1 MPVLTRQ
8 DDRAVRCAVQ
18 AADGLTVNFGFD
30 GLPLAVQ
37 AAERFG
43 QPVGLLRVLRQK
55 QAHGQLSLLHTP
67 GGVDTRREY
76 IADGPGSDLLLVAAA
91 GMDQGAQAQPL
102 RLAQGLKAHDD
113 KAAVLALQ
121 RHNVCDRAEADKV
134 AIAPGDGVLIA
145 AERSGQLEGDADTG
159 EHRVRIRPV
168 RPVRVHN
175 GRALRQLLLAFMMVR
190 DDERHAQ
197 LPAELGLLQRRDAAV
212 HRDDE
217 PHTLRT
223 ELADGPGVQAV
234 ALLEP
239 PGDVDD
245 AVRTHA
251 AQKIRQQAGG
261 RDAVHVIIAEHGD
274 ALPELQRL
282 PHRLHGAVHLPQEK
296 GVKQR
301 RVRAQQ
307 LLRLL
312 RSPAAAPG
320 QHARRQR
327 RIARLL
333 QRIDRGAVRQGGVP
347 DSVLHT
353 RYTSQLGQPRAIA
366 ASAFTGYFS
375 PIHRFEKFE
384 VLRSRWRLC
393 RLTDAACPLRVHK
406 VHLHFSN
413 LVPAKNLS
421 LNALAAIVRCCLIFY
436 FFIIANFSPA
446 YNTTVQKSS

>member
-1 MPVLTRQ
+1 MDRKTVLLDEAQLERQREYTRQLAALHQQRGKPVYALVDTFGCQQNVADSQHILGMLRDMGCQFTDDAAQADIVVLNTCAIRDHAEKRVYGNLGALTHTKKQNPEQVICLCGCMAQRPEVAEKVRQSYRHVDLVFGPQALWKFPELLYRVYTRRGRVFSVEDEHGTIAEGMPVVREGNV
-8 DDRAVRCAVQ
+8 RAWVSIMYGCNNFCSYCIVPYVR
-18 AADGLTVNFGFD
+18 GR
-30 GLPLAVQ
+30 
-37 AAERFG
+37 ERS
-43 QPVGLLRVLRQK
+43 R
-55 QAHGQLSLLHTP
+55 
-67 GGVDTRREY
+67 
-76 IADGPGSDLLLVAAA
+76 
-91 GMDQGAQAQPL
+91 
-102 RLAQGLKAHDD
+102 D

-121 RHNVCDRAEADKV
+121 RHDVCNRAEADEI
-134 AIAPGDGVLIA
+134 AIAPGDAVLIA
-145 AERSGQLEGDADTG
+145 AERSGQFEGDADAG

-175 GRALRQLLLAFMMVR
+175 GRALRQLLLALMMVR

-197 LPAELGLLQRRDAAV
+197 LPAEPGLLQRRDAAV

-217 PHTLRT
+217 PHALRM

-245 AVRTHA
+245 AVRTYA

-353 RYTSQLGQPRAIA
+353 RYTS
-366 ASAFTGYFS
+366 
-375 PIHRFEKFE
+375 
-384 VLRSRWRLC
+384 
-393 RLTDAACPLRVHK
+393 
-406 VHLHFSN
+406 
-413 LVPAKNLS
+413 
-421 LNALAAIVRCCLIFY
+421 
-436 FFIIANFSPA
+436 
-446 YNTTVQKSS
+446 

>member
-1 MPVLTRQ
+1 
-8 DDRAVRCAVQ
+8 
-18 AADGLTVNFGFD
+18 
-30 GLPLAVQ
+30 
-37 AAERFG
+37 
-43 QPVGLLRVLRQK
+43 
-55 QAHGQLSLLHTP
+55 
-67 GGVDTRREY
+67 
-76 IADGPGSDLLLVAAA
+76 
-91 GMDQGAQAQPL
+91 
-102 RLAQGLKAHDD
+102 
-113 KAAVLALQ
+113 
-121 RHNVCDRAEADKV
+121 
-134 AIAPGDGVLIA
+134 
-145 AERSGQLEGDADTG
+145 
-159 EHRVRIRPV
+159 
-168 RPVRVHN
+168 
-175 GRALRQLLLAFMMVR
+175 MMVR

-217 PHTLRT
+217 PHALRM

-245 AVRTHA
+245 AVRTYA

-353 RYTSQLGQPRAIA
+353 RYTS
-366 ASAFTGYFS
+366 
-375 PIHRFEKFE
+375 RFKF
-384 VLRSRWRLC
+384 
-393 RLTDAACPLRVHK
+393 
-406 VHLHFSN
+406 
-413 LVPAKNLS
+413 
-421 LNALAAIVRCCLIFY
+421 
-436 FFIIANFSPA
+436 FFIFSL
-446 YNTTVQKSS
+446 